1 MTSPSNDAPKRGPS
15 NWIPQTWTSP
25 AVKVASTARRILIPA
40 FAAAVLMSGAM
51 LACGSDASEGPSST
65 PDTKQPT
72 VVATTQQ
79 DQDGNQPDS
88 RDADRDR
95 NGQQPSGDSD
105 QPTDT
110 PRPTPEPSPTDT
122 PEPTP
127 EPTMVPTPTP
137 DPMRSMVLLLR
148 GFWDSE
154 TNREFYDFSSY
165 NEELIRH
172 ALSESLADFL
182 TEEYP
187 EIATYS
193 RSTLLDIAYYSISFP
208 DERHGD
214 AVRVQIFER
223 VPSDDGKLLIKINFH
238 FYVDALGSTYRH
250 EATMN
255 GVVDIVSPPY
265 RNTGFPQPRELEAVT
280 DQVPVFS
287 HLVGELVVGP
297 AQKE

>member
-154 TNREFYDFSSY
+154 TNREF
-165 NEELIRH
+165 
-172 ALSESLADFL
+172 
-182 TEEYP
+182 T
-187 EIATYS
+187 
-193 RSTLLDIAYYSISFP
+193 TL
-208 DERHGD
+208 
-214 AVRVQIFER
+214 
-223 VPSDDGKLLIKINFH
+223 
-238 FYVDALGSTYRH
+238 
-250 EATMN
+250 
-255 GVVDIVSPPY
+255 
-265 RNTGFPQPRELEAVT
+265 AVT
-280 DQVPVFS
+280 TRS
-287 HLVGELVVGP
+287 
-297 AQKE
+297 